1 MMKPSLLLS
10 LCLLITT
17 AFYLCPSSSSP
28 AEPSVLHD
36 MGRQAMMTR
45 DLDMPFVNRKLKSH
59 NIKVVDDKS
68 KKSNVRQGGFE
79 LQTWINND
87 NTDDLVYHT
96 DYHGVTTHPTPTPK
110 HP

>member
-1 MMKPSLLLS
+1 MKPSLLLS

-17 AFYLCPSSSSP
+17 AFYLCSSSSSP
-28 AEPSVLHD
+28 ADSLVLHD
-36 MGRQAMMTR
+36 TGRRATMTR

-59 NIKVVDDKS
+59 SVKVLDDKRER
-68 KKSNVRQGGFE
+68 SNVQQGSTE
-79 LQTWINND
+79 LQTSSNND
-87 NTDDLVYHT
+87 STDDLVYHI